1 MAMIGGI
8 NIHRCKRITASA
20 SATEGATGLNLQ
32 FGDRFHEYVMIFM
45 PLDRAQRIA
54 DAINSAEDPVV
65 IQEAA
70 E

>member
-8 NIHRCKRITASA
+8 NIHHCTQIRAA
-20 SATEGATGLNLQ
+20 VFATEGATGLNLQ
-32 FGDRFHEYVMIFM
+32 FGDRFHDYVMIFM
-45 PLDRAQRIA
+45 PVDRAKRIA
-54 DAINSAEDPVV
+54 DAINAAETPVV